1 MGPTAA
7 HRPTWG
13 TYRHVTDPP
22 KTVVPDTRTTAHR
35 NSSTVADSFT
45 HGGRPDPLHWRAAR
59 SPCTPARIRVHEPA
73 QPSHLPHRDAAAAP
87 VGGLATRQTLV
98 DGHRQQ
104 RAASALLRVPDGPIA
119 FAECSQ

>member
-1 MGPTAA
+1 
-7 HRPTWG
+7 
-13 TYRHVTDPP
+13 
-22 KTVVPDTRTTAHR
+22 
-35 NSSTVADSFT
+35 
-45 HGGRPDPLHWRAAR
+45 
-59 SPCTPARIRVHEPA
+59 VHEPA

-119 FAECSQ
+119 FAECSQHVNHPRLQPAFPVGAFFAQYRLGI